1 MSDDQR
7 NPNSIDASSPS
18 DKDKSPEAEMGNAE
32 QAFFE
37 DGNQPAPEETVPEE
51 TAPTEPG
58 EPQLPKASL
67 DDDVEIT
74 TDEPAFAKASAGDP
88 DDPEAEALAKASLGI
103 RLSPDAASEEL
114 PLPGGP
120 GSHPAPFDPR
130 QAPIWQ
136 GLLAEYEQEIAA
148 IGEVPAAAI
157 LYYES
162 GKIWEE
168 KLAQPEKA
176 WSFYKKAFQLQPK
189 LTPNIRAA
197 ERLAC
202 HVGNWHLAIQIL
214 DSETDAINDTGVK
227 AYLNL
232 RRGQILEE
240 KLGKAD
246 EARAAYEAAVRL
258 APDSVEVLKQYER
271 MCIATG
277 DWKTVLD
284 VRNDLLQHIQ
294 DNAVRVQ
301 LLLSSAKIQMLQ
313 FQNDQAA
320 EGLYRKVL
328 ETEPGNLTALGA
340 LRSLYTDTKRHE
352 DLLEILQKEA
362 EATADPTIATWLHY
376 QAARLLREQM
386 GDDDRALSTLQ
397 RALALTPGNHMVL
410 AEMAHI
416 HENLMRWQELVDVY
430 QQQVQVITDRQE
442 LVSLYFKLGNI
453 WEDKLFNED
462 QAIESYRQVVEMNP
476 NYLPALQALGKL
488 FYRKGQWENLV
499 QMYEIEI
506 RETQEPRQ
514 KAIKFYKLAEIQEE
528 RLSRDEDAIGRFERC
543 LELNPGYLPAL
554 KALGRLYSKYNR
566 FESLIRMYENELD
579 ISADKNQSVFLL
591 DKIGTLWEEKLN
603 NIDKAIETYQRL
615 LQNSPN
621 YLPAIRTLGKL
632 YVRADRWED
641 MIHIND
647 LEAQLVNDQKQVVS
661 LLHRNGEIYEEKLN
675 DKDLAIE
682 TYKKV
687 LALSPSYL
695 PALQSLGRLYFIKGR
710 WDDLIAMHRQEIE
723 VTQNEDQQINLLYK
737 IGELYEEKLV
747 QEDKAI
753 VAFQEVLRIRSTNFP
768 AMKAL
773 IRIFTNKRDWENLID
788 IYEKE
793 ATVLDDPQQQA
804 LSLFRMAEIHE
815 SHLDD
820 PTRAVETLQRILQIA
835 SNHAPAL
842 RSLERLYTRNESWR
856 ELLDVYERGLDETDR
871 SHIHET
877 QQVDILFRMAE
888 VYASR
893 VNDLVR
899 AGECHEKILS
909 IRPGH
914 LPSIEA
920 LERIYL
926 SQRNY
931 SALVRV
937 YESFAAQTQDR
948 NLQMSLQS
956 QIADLKENR
965 LQPPKSAG
973 ENHLKMLALN
983 PEHPEAIRALD
994 IQYHKFGTWKGLRM
1008 LYEQELSRAT
1018 SEDQALDLCM
1028 RVADLAETRLE
1039 SPDVAK
1045 HYFQE
1050 VLRISPDFLPA
1061 IKALKRIS
1069 LAQNDHDTMIGLLD
1083 REGRV
1088 SRDPRQSISA
1098 LLQAAQIYK
1107 DRFNDPGR
1115 AIECLFKV
1123 LEKDPSEVQAFS
1135 QLEALLIHQADWERL
1150 AVLYRNRVGITED
1163 NRILADLHLKLGGLL
1178 HERLQRP
1185 QDAAE
1190 SYRKVIEINPSHQ
1203 QALGVLAKLA
1213 FDSEKWDESVQLSNH
1228 LLELTNDPKD
1238 QAACHFRLGDIFQ
1251 EKKPDLEKAV
1261 LHFKKVL
1268 ELTPGDVPTLQR
1280 LKAIHVARQQWNDAI
1295 ETIDQLTEADR
1306 EPANQIQLQLE
1317 RAGIFESSLG
1327 EPDQAVA
1334 AYRRVQ
1340 ELDPNNVTVIQKL
1353 GDLYEKLERWQELI
1367 DSYHAFI
1374 RLLPPERTHEAIPL
1388 HMEMGRLYREDLD
1401 NTDKAIIEYKNVTEI
1416 SPRHAKAHEALAN
1429 LYGKTG
1435 LYYANAVDEHQ
1446 KLLLINPFR
1455 IDSYHELRR
1464 IFEEQRSFDK
1474 VLCVCAVLH
1483 YLRAADQ
1490 NEEFFYGENRGK
1502 VPERSTERLSAEEI
1516 EALLIHPDEQTLVR
1530 HILKLVGPHLS
1541 KIYPPNLE
1549 RHGVGKGDRARPDD
1563 PLRTLCD
1570 SMTTSL
1576 GEMQYEIYHSNQPT
1590 HLVAIE
1596 NGSPPVM
1603 IVGAGLVKR
1612 TVVKEQRFALGQ
1624 SIKRIFDG
1632 SHLGRLLGPL
1642 ELSKL
1647 IAATVLPYHPNSPVA
1662 TFPGEPPRDLAKKIN
1677 KALPRKVRKAME
1689 ELMREKAPDVAKV
1702 PDYDVYL
1709 RGTDHSA
1716 NRLGLCMCN
1725 DLPQALMHLTRE
1737 VPELK
1742 EKRFNTTEEIVTA
1755 LSRHASFCEL
1765 LRFAVSE
1772 DYFRLRARMKFS
1784 ITA

>member
-7 NPNSIDASSPS
+7 NPDNTDASTPS
-18 DKDKSPEAEMGNAE
+18 DRDKSPEGAPENLE

-37 DGNQPAPEETVPEE
+37 AGGESASDEA
-51 TAPTEPG
+51 AAG
-58 EPQLPKASL
+58 EPAEPQAPLPEASL
-67 DDDVEIT
+67 EEDVEIT
-74 TDEPAFAKASAGDP
+74 TEEPDEASAEAAASG
-88 DDPEAEALAKASLGI
+88 EAEAQPTTPPPQV
-103 RLSPDAASEEL
+103 RLSPDAASEAL

-130 QAPIWQ
+130 QAPAWQ
-136 GLLAEYEQEIAA
+136 ALLAEYEQEIAA
-148 IGEVPAAAI
+148 IGDVPAAAI

-197 ERLAC
+197 ERLASQ
-202 HVGNWHLAIQIL
+202 VGNWHLAIQIL
-214 DSETDAINDTGVK
+214 DSEAEAIDDAQVK

-240 KLGKAD
+240 KLGKAE
-246 EARAAYEAAVRL
+246 EARAAYETAVRL
-258 APDSVEVLKQYER
+258 ASDNVEILKQFER
-271 MCIATG
+271 LCISTG
-277 DWKTVLD
+277 DWKTVLE
-284 VRNDLLQHIQ
+284 VRAKLLEHIQ

-301 LLLSSAKIQMLQ
+301 LLLASAKIYTVY
-313 FQNDQAA
+313 FQNDKEA
-320 EGLYRKVL
+320 EVQYRRVL
-328 ETEPGNLTALGA
+328 DLEPGNMAALAA
-340 LRSLYTDTKRHE
+340 LRSLYSARKRHE
-352 DLLEILQKEA
+352 ELLEILQKEA
-362 EATADPTIATWLHY
+362 GVTADPTIAAWLHY

-386 GDDDRALSTLQ
+386 GDDDKALGALQ

-453 WEDKLFNED
+453 WEEKLFNED
-462 QAIESYRQVVEMNP
+462 KAIENYRQVVELNP

-488 FYRKGQWENLV
+488 FYRKGQWDDLV

-506 RETQEPRQ
+506 RETHDPRQ
-514 KAIKFYKLAEIQEE
+514 KAVKLYKLAEILEE
-528 RLSRDEDAIGRFERC
+528 RLSRDEDAIQRFEQC
-543 LELNPGYLPAL
+543 LELTPGYLPAL

-566 FESLIRMYENELD
+566 FESLIGMYENELNV
-579 ISADKNQSVFLL
+579 SADMDQSVFLL

-603 NIDKAIETYQRL
+603 NIDKAVETYQRL
-615 LQNSPN
+615 LEISPN

-641 MIHIND
+641 MIRVND

-675 DKDLAIE
+675 DKDQAIE

-687 LALSPSYL
+687 LALAPSYL

-710 WDDLIAMHRQEIE
+710 WEDLIAMHRQEIE

-753 VAFQEVLRIRSTNFP
+753 VAFQEVLRIRPTNFP

-773 IRIFTNKRDWENLID
+773 IRIFTNKRDWENLIE

-793 ATVLDDPQQQA
+793 AAVLEDPQQKA
-804 LSLFRMAEIHE
+804 LSLFQVAEIFE
-815 SHLDD
+815 SHLED
-820 PTRAVETLQRILQIA
+820 PGRAVETLQKILQIV

-842 RSLERLYTRNESWR
+842 RSLERLYTRSESWR
-856 ELLDVYERGLDETDR
+856 ELLDVYERGLENAT
-871 SHIHET
+871 HET

-888 VYASR
+888 VFASR

-899 AGECHEKILS
+899 ASECHEKILN
-909 IRPGH
+909 IKPDH

-931 SALVRV
+931 NALVHV
-937 YESFAAQTQDR
+937 YESFAARTQDQS
-948 NLQMSLQS
+948 LLLSLQS

-973 ENHLKMLALN
+973 ENHLKVLSLN
-983 PEHPEAIRALD
+983 PQHPEAIRSLD
-994 IQYHKFGTWKGLRM
+994 ILYHKFGTWKGLRM
-1008 LYEQELSRAT
+1008 LYEQELSRVG
-1018 SEDQALDLCM
+1018 SEEEALDLCL

-1039 SPDVAK
+1039 SLEVAK
-1045 HYFQE
+1045 HYYQE
-1050 VLRISPDFLPA
+1050 ALRLSPDFLPA

-1069 LAQNDHDTMIGLLD
+1069 VAQNDHEAMIGLLD
-1083 REGRV
+1083 REGQV
-1088 SRDPRQSISA
+1088 SRDPRQSIST
-1098 LLQAAQIYK
+1098 LLQAAQIYR
-1107 DRFNDPGR
+1107 DRFDQPDR
-1115 AIECLFKV
+1115 AVECLFRV

-1135 QLEALLIHQADWERL
+1135 QLEALLIHQTDWERL
-1150 AVLYRNRVGITED
+1150 AVLYRNRIGITED
-1163 NRILADLHLKLGGLL
+1163 NRILAELHLKLGGLL

-1190 SYRKVIEINPSHQ
+1190 SYRKVLEINPSHQ
-1203 QALGVLAKLA
+1203 QALNVLAALA
-1213 FDSEKWDESVQLSNH
+1213 FDSEEWDQAVQLSSR

-1238 QAACHFRLGDIFQ
+1238 QAACHFRLGVVFQ

-1261 LHFKKVL
+1261 VHFKKVL
-1268 ELTPGDVPTLQR
+1268 EQTPSDIPTLQR
-1280 LKAIHVARQQWNDAI
+1280 LKAIHIARQQWNDAI
-1295 ETIDQLTEADR
+1295 EVLNQLIEADR
-1306 EPANQIQLQLE
+1306 EPANQIQHQ
-1317 RAGIFESSLG
+1317 
-1327 EPDQAVA
+1327 PDQAVA
-1334 AYRRVQ
+1334 AYQRVQ
-1340 ELDPNNVTVIQKL
+1340 EMDPNNVTVIQKL

-1374 RLLPPERTHEAIPL
+1374 RLLPPERSHEAIPL
-1388 HMEMGRLYREDLD
+1388 HMKMGSMYVENLN
-1401 NTDKAIIEYKNVTEI
+1401 NTDKAIIEYKHVAEI
-1416 SPRHAKAHEALAN
+1416 SPRHAEAHEALAK

-1435 LYYANAVDEHQ
+1435 LYYANAVDEHR
-1446 KLLLINPFR
+1446 KLLEINPFR
-1455 IDSYHELRR
+1455 VDSYHELRR
-1464 IFEEQRSFDK
+1464 IFEEQRAFDK

-1483 YLRAADQ
+1483 CLRAADQ

-1502 VPERSTERLSAEEI
+1502 VPERSTEQLSAEEV
-1516 EALLIHPDEQTLVR
+1516 EALLVHPEERTLIR

-1541 KIYPPNLE
+1541 KVYAPNLE

-1570 SMTTSL
+1570 GMAANL
-1576 GEMQYEIYHSNQPT
+1576 GEVEYELYHSNQPT
-1590 HLVAIE
+1590 HLVSVE
-1596 NGSPPVM
+1596 NGAPPAM
-1603 IVGAGLVKR
+1603 IVGEGLIKR
-1612 TVVKEQRFALGQ
+1612 TVVKEQRFALGRA
-1624 SIKRIFDG
+1624 IKRIFDG
-1632 SHLGRLLGPL
+1632 SHLGRLLGPK

-1647 IAATVLPYHPNSPVA
+1647 VAAAVFPYHPSSPVA
-1662 TFPGEPPRDLAKKIN
+1662 TYPGESLDDLAKRAN
-1677 KALPRKVRKAME
+1677 KALPRKVRKSME
-1689 ELMREKAPDVAKV
+1689 ELMRDQAPEVAKV
-1702 PDYDVYL
+1702 PDYDAYL
-1709 RGTDHSA
+1709 RGADHSA
-1716 NRLGLCMCN
+1716 NRMGLCMCN
-1725 DLPQALMHLTRE
+1725 DLPQALMHLQRE

-1742 EKRFNTTEEIVTA
+1742 EKRFNTTEEIVAA

-1772 DYFRLRARMKFS
+1772 EYFRLRARMKFS

>member
-7 NPNSIDASSPS
+7 NPDNTDASSPS
-18 DKDKSPEAEMGNAE
+18 DQDQGPEEQQGEMEQAAIEAGGQPPPAETEEAVDVPLPEA
-32 QAFFE
+32 
-37 DGNQPAPEETVPEE
+37 
-51 TAPTEPG
+51 
-58 EPQLPKASL
+58 SL
-67 DDDVEIT
+67 VDDVEIT
-74 TDEPAFAKASAGDP
+74 TEEPIEAPADEPAEAAP
-88 DDPEAEALAKASLGI
+88 TTPPPEV
-103 RLSPDAASEEL
+103 RMSPDAGSEAL

-130 QAPIWQ
+130 QAPTWQ
-136 GLLAEYEQEIAA
+136 ALLAEYEQEIAA

-157 LYYES
+157 LYYEA

-197 ERLAC
+197 ERLASQ
-202 HVGNWHLAIQIL
+202 VGNWHLAIQIL
-214 DSETDAINDTGVK
+214 ESEIEATDDPSEK
-227 AYLNL
+227 AHLSL

-240 KLGKAD
+240 KLGKAE
-246 EARAAYEAAVRL
+246 EARDAYESATRL
-258 APDSVEVLKQYER
+258 APDNVEVLKQFER
-271 MCIATG
+271 LCISTG
-277 DWKTVLD
+277 DWKAVLQM
-284 VRNDLLQHIQ
+284 RASLLEHVQ
-294 DNAVRVQ
+294 DAAVQVQ
-301 LLLSSAKIQMLQ
+301 LLLSSAKIHILH
-313 FQNDQAA
+313 FQENQEA
-320 EGLYRKVL
+320 EALYKKAL
-328 ETEPGNLTALGA
+328 EIEPGNLAALAA
-340 LRSLYTDTKRHE
+340 LRAMYATGKRHE

-362 EATADPTIATWLHY
+362 EVTADPTIAAWLHY

-386 GDDDRALSTLQ
+386 GDDDKALGALQ

-442 LVSLYFKLGNI
+442 LVSLYFKLANI
-453 WEDKLFNED
+453 WEEKLFNED
-462 QAIESYRQVVEMNP
+462 KAIENYRKVVELNP
-476 NYLPALQALGKL
+476 NYLPALQGLGKL
-488 FYRKGQWENLV
+488 FYRKGQWEDLV
-499 QMYEIEI
+499 QMYEIEL
-506 RETQEPRQ
+506 RETHEPRQ
-514 KAIKFYKLAEIQEE
+514 KAVKLYKLAEILEE
-528 RLSRDEDAIGRFERC
+528 RLSRDEDAIQRFEQC
-543 LELNPGYLPAL
+543 LELTPGYLPAL

-566 FESLIRMYENELD
+566 FESLIGMYENELVV
-579 ISADKNQSVFLL
+579 SADNDQSVFLL

-603 NIDKAIETYQRL
+603 NIDKAIETYQRIL
-615 LQNSPN
+615 ENSPN

-687 LALSPSYL
+687 LALAPSYL

-710 WDDLIAMHRQEIE
+710 WEDLIAMHRQEIE
-723 VTQNEDQQINLLYK
+723 VTMNEDQQINLLYK

-773 IRIFTNKRDWENLID
+773 IRIFTNKRDWENLIEV
-788 IYEKE
+788 YEKE
-793 ATVLDDPQQQA
+793 AAVLEDPQQKA
-804 LSLFRMAEIHE
+804 LSLFRVAEIFE
-815 SHLDD
+815 SHLDA
-820 PTRAVETLQRILQIA
+820 PERAVETLQKILQIN
-835 SNHAPAL
+835 SSHAPAL
-842 RSLERLYTRNESWR
+842 RSLERLYTRSESWR
-856 ELLDVYERGLDETDR
+856 ELLGVYERSLEGAT
-871 SHIHET
+871 HES

-888 VYASR
+888 VYSAR

-899 AGECHEKILS
+899 AGECHEKILGLK
-909 IRPGH
+909 PDH

-931 SALVRV
+931 NSLVRV
-937 YESFAAQTQDR
+937 YESFAARTQDQ
-948 NLQMSLQS
+948 NLLLSLQS

-973 ENHLKMLALN
+973 ENHLKVLSLN
-983 PEHPEAIRALD
+983 PEHPEAIRALS
-994 IQYHKFGTWKGLRM
+994 IQYHKFGTWNGLRM
-1008 LYEQELSRAT
+1008 LYEQELSRART
-1018 SEDQALDLCM
+1018 DIEALDLCM
-1028 RVADLAETRLE
+1028 RVADLAETRLG
-1039 SPDVAK
+1039 SLDVAK
-1045 HYFQE
+1045 HYYQE
-1050 VLRISPDFLPA
+1050 ALRLSPDFLPA

-1069 LAQNDHDTMIGLLD
+1069 LAQEDHEAMIGLLD
-1083 REGRV
+1083 REGQV
-1088 SRDPRQSISA
+1088 SRDPRQAIST
-1098 LLQAAQIYK
+1098 LLQAAQIYR
-1107 DRFNDPGR
+1107 DRFNDPAR

-1123 LEKDPSEVQAFS
+1123 LERDPSEVQAFS
-1135 QLEALLIHQADWERL
+1135 QLEALLIHQTDWERL
-1150 AVLYRNRVGITED
+1150 AVLYRNRVSVTED

-1178 HERLQRP
+1178 HERLQRQ

-1190 SYRKVIEINPSHQ
+1190 SYRKVLEINPSHQ
-1203 QALGVLAKLA
+1203 QALGVLAELA
-1213 FDSEKWDESVQLSNH
+1213 FGSEDWDESVQLSTR
-1228 LLELTNDPKD
+1228 LLDLTSETKD
-1238 QAACHFRLGDIFQ
+1238 QAACHFRLGVIFQ
-1251 EKKPDLEKAV
+1251 EKQPDLEKSV
-1261 LHFKKVL
+1261 VHFKKVL
-1268 ELTPGDVPTLQR
+1268 ELTPGDVSTLQR
-1280 LKAIHVARQQWNDAI
+1280 LKAIHVARQQWNEAI
-1295 ETIDQLTEADR
+1295 EVIGQLVEADR
-1306 EPANQIQLQLE
+1306 EPANQIQHHLE
-1317 RAGIFESSLG
+1317 RAGIYESGLN

-1334 AYRRVQ
+1334 AYQKVQ

-1388 HMEMGRLYREDLD
+1388 HMKMGNLYMENLN
-1401 NTDKAIIEYKNVTEI
+1401 NTDKAIIEYKQVAEI
-1416 SPRHAKAHEALAN
+1416 NPRHPEAHEALAN

-1435 LYYANAVDEHQ
+1435 LYYANAVDEHR
-1446 KLLLINPFR
+1446 KLLEINPFR

-1464 IFEEQRSFDK
+1464 IFEEQRAFDK
-1474 VLCVCAVLH
+1474 VLCVCSVLH

-1502 VPERSTERLSAEEI
+1502 VPERSAERLSGEEI
-1516 EALLIHPDEQTLVR
+1516 NAMLIHPDERIVVR
-1530 HILKLVGPHLS
+1530 DVLKLIGPHLA
-1541 KIYPPNLE
+1541 KIYGPNLE

-1570 SMTTSL
+1570 GMAANL
-1576 GEMQYEIYHSNQPT
+1576 GDMQFELYHSSQPT

-1596 NGSPPVM
+1596 NGSPPSM
-1603 IVGAGLVKR
+1603 IVGEGLIKR
-1612 TVVKEQRFALGQ
+1612 TVVKEQRFALGRA
-1624 SIKRIFDG
+1624 IKQISDG
-1632 SHLGRLLGPL
+1632 SFLGKLLGPK
-1642 ELSKL
+1642 ELPRL
-1647 IAATVLPYHPNSPVA
+1647 VAAAVLPYHPNSPIA
-1662 TFPGEPPRDLAKKIN
+1662 TFPGVSLDDMAKKLN
-1677 KALPRKVRKAME
+1677 KSLPRKVRKAVE
-1689 ELMREKAPDVAKV
+1689 ELMRDRAPDLAKV

-1709 RGTDHSA
+1709 RGSEHSA
-1716 NRLGLCMCN
+1716 NRTGLAMCN
-1725 DLPQALMHLTRE
+1725 DLPQSMMHLTRE
-1737 VPELK
+1737 IPELK
-1742 EKRFNTTEEIVTA
+1742 DKRLNTTEEIVAA

-1772 DYFRLRARMKFS
+1772 EYFRLRARMKFS